1 MKNFIVIPLLALLC
15 TACRTTQIEQTAHYQ
30 DSIRTVITYDT
41 LRITIAD
48 TLHLDATAQWEQLT
62 TTHIV
67 FADSGG
73 YYNTTTGEMH
83 AVRSIQRN
91 DRQQRQDRLIAS
103 YQQTIEQDRL
113 HIERLETHIA
123 QLKQQLTHRQNT
135 QDITPKANGWH
146 RFLVAYF
153 FLTLA
158 AAILIAAI
166 WLIKTFYFHR

>member
-1 MKNFIVIPLLALLC
+1 MKKLIYIPLLAMLC
-15 TACRTTQIEQTAHYQ
+15 VACRTTQVEQTAHYL

-48 TLHLDATAQWEQLT
+48 TLHLDATAQQEQIT

-73 YYNTTTGEMH
+73 YYNTATGEIH
-83 AVRSIQRN
+83 AVRSIQRT

-113 HIERLETHIA
+113 QIERLETHIA
-123 QLKQQLTHRQNT
+123 QLKQQLTHKQNT
-135 QDITPKANGWH
+135 QDIKPQKNGWH
-146 RFLVAYF
+146 RFLVVYF

-158 AAILIAAI
+158 LALIIAAL
-166 WLIKTFYFHR
+166 WLLKTFYLHR